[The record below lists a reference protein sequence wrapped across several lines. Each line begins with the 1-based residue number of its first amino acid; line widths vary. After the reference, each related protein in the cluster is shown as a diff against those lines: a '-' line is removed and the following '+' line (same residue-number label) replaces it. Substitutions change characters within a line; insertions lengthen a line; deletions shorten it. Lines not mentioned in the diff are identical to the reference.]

1 MNEVAAVPELSD
13 AEVER
18 FLAGMIGPIGK
29 PEKMEIEFGAARR
42 MALALDNHDPIH
54 FDRDAALARG
64 YRGVV
69 APWPLLWLIYFTCN
83 DPDVHLVFPF
93 GKALIHGQD
102 DYQFHERIIVGDVIT
117 MDAAIVET
125 RLKHGKSGR
134 LGQLVEERRFTNQ
147 NGQLCAQLK
156 TTLFRR

>member
-1 MNEVAAVPELSD
+1 MSDIAATAELSD

-18 FLAGMIGPIGK
+18 FLAGLVGPVGNA
-29 PEKMEIEFGAARR
+29 ETMEIEFGAAKR
-42 MALALDNHDPIH
+42 MALALDDHDPIH
-54 FDRDAALARG
+54 FDKEMALSRG

-69 APWPLLWLIYFTCN
+69 APWALLWLIYFTCN
-83 DPDVHLVFPF
+83 DPDVHHSFPF

-102 DYQFHERIIVGDVIT
+102 DYAFFEPIIVGDVIT
-117 MDAAIVET
+117 METAIVET

-134 LGQLVEERRFTNQ
+134 LGQLVEQRSFTNQ
-147 NGQLCAQLK
+147 VGQLCATLK